1 MLRGVQL
8 LLTPFFIVVE
18 KPNRIAGCRVTTFF
32 GTTTCGVVAER
43 VDWRKIAIAL
53 IDIGKG
59 GSCSLRWRL
68 KSLHTR
74 DERTM
79 MANTRFIRM
88 TICGILLT
96 AFQCVQAQAIRWAGH
111 TWKVTSGGMAGVA
124 LGNPANVDV
133 NPDGYLHLQITQ
145 REGKWTAAELFTTD
159 TMGFGTYQWVIEGD
173 VYNMD
178 QTTVLGL
185 FTYGPTVHIGV
196 DAENEIDIEF
206 SQWNKTCHGCDADF
220 TVYPSTGNRKPN
232 GVSSWEDNFQVTG
245 GNLTTARME
254 WRSDRVVF
262 TLMNGVHPI
271 GSVADVIKTD
281 TYSSNT
287 TNIPQTAAPVGINL
301 WCFKGTPSSN
311 QSAIIRDF
319 RFVPQ

>member
-1 MLRGVQL
+1 MKEQR
-8 LLTPFFIVVE
+8 
-18 KPNRIAGCRVTTFF
+18 
-32 GTTTCGVVAER
+32 
-43 VDWRKIAIAL
+43 
-53 IDIGKG
+53 
-59 GSCSLRWRL
+59 
-68 KSLHTR
+68 
-74 DERTM
+74 M
-79 MANTRFIRM
+79 MANTLFFRM
-88 TICGILLT
+88 TICSILLT
-96 AFQCVQAQAIRWAGH
+96 AFQCVQAQTIRWAGH

-124 LGNPANVDV
+124 PGNPANVDF
-133 NPDGYLHLQITQ
+133 NPDGYLQLQIAK

-159 TMGFGTYQWVIEGD
+159 NMGFGTYQWVIQGD

-185 FTYGPTVHIGV
+185 FTYGPTHHIGA

-232 GVSSWEDNFQVTG
+232 GVSSWEDNFQVSG

-262 TLMNGVHPI
+262 TLMNGVHPM
-271 GSVADVIKTD
+271 GSVADVIKTE

-301 WCFKGTPSSN
+301 WCFKGTPSRN

-319 RFVPQ
+319 RFVPH